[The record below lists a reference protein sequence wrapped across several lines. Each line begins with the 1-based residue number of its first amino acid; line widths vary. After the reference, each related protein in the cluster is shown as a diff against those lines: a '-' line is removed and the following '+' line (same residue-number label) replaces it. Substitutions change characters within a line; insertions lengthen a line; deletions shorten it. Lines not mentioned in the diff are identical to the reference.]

1 MKTLNPS
8 LFDDSIIK
16 HIKDFIKNNKK
27 DSLLLA
33 DSNTF
38 NRIYPEIKTYI
49 IRKSVKDK
57 EILCS
62 DIAKALFI
70 FEILCVHV
78 PDLKSLIEYETN
90 KLISDFEIQCNSQ

>member
-8 LFDDSIIK
+8 LFNDSIIGS
-16 HIKDFIKNNKK
+16 ISDFIKHNKK

-38 NRIYPEIKTYI
+38 NRIYPEIKNYI

-62 DIAKALFI
+62 DIAKSLFI
-70 FEILCVHV
+70 FEILCVHI
-78 PDLKSLIEYETN
+78 PDLKSLIEYETT
-90 KLISDFEIQCNSQ
+90 KLISDFELQCMIN